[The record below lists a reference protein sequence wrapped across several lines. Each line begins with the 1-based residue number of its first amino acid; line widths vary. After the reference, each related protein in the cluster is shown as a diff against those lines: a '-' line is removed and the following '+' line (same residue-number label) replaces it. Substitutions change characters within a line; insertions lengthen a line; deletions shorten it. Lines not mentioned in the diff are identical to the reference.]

1 MQKKKDELPSN
12 EFVERYWSD
21 CQSHRLHESGTKK
34 LLNDIPY
41 IPAQCLRKVEDIQ
54 CSPHDGR
61 HCSLDVTLVSRDDAI
76 IGKAWRD
83 VPNDVND
90 GPNAGGLLKFMQR
103 EGISEVETMGL
114 DPGHWIFCDTPSC
127 NDMVVHIEHDGIL
140 ATRMFGLSEDVE
152 VRMVKQLTLRIQS
165 PGRPEIVHLVENDW
179 VVQLEERGYDA
190 ESWNERLCYVMAT
203 DSSSD
208 HPVSAL
214 DNFLDEHESW
224 DEDREW
230 RTIGRWDSM
239 LVAMRG
245 GNLHQAVANH
255 VERTDLELPDTVL
268 GQMILVYGQAR
279 WSDWQKRFGSTTL
292 KAVDLEDEAIWE
304 RLADMLKGA
313 TDLKG
318 DALKTLF
325 LQAAQVEAR
334 VGQAEAADEIADETA
349 EVAAA

>member
-1 MQKKKDELPSN
+1 
-12 EFVERYWSD
+12 
-21 CQSHRLHESGTKK
+21 
-34 LLNDIPY
+34 
-41 IPAQCLRKVEDIQ
+41 
-54 CSPHDGR
+54 
-61 HCSLDVTLVSRDDAI
+61 
-76 IGKAWRD
+76 
-83 VPNDVND
+83 
-90 GPNAGGLLKFMQR
+90 
-103 EGISEVETMGL
+103 
-114 DPGHWIFCDTPSC
+114 
-127 NDMVVHIEHDGIL
+127 
-140 ATRMFGLSEDVE
+140 MFGLSEDVE

-179 VVQLEERGYDA
+179 VVQLEERGSDA

-214 DNFLDEHESW
+214 DNFRDEHESW

-334 VGQAEAADEIADETA
+334 VGQAEAADEIADEIADETA